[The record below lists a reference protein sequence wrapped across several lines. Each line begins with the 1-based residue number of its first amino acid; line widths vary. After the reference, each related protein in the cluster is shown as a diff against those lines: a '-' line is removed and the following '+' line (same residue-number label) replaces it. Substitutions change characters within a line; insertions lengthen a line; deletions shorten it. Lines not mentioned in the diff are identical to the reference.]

1 MKNKVL
7 STLLAI
13 ALIFCI
19 TGCGDNKNEST
30 SEIDSNNEST
40 EQVNEEQNNE
50 EQNGEEAEKKELEKV
65 SIVLDWYPNAIHCFL
80 YNAIEKGYFAEE
92 GLELEILFPAGTT
105 DGISMPAAGNSDF
118 GVFYMRQLIKARA
131 DENVPVKSIGAILQ
145 KPVNV
150 IVSLKDKKIT
160 SPKDLEG
167 KKVGYCGMDISKQ
180 MIIEAMK
187 ADNADP
193 SSVEFIDVGFDLM
206 NAMTSEQVDATIDC
220 LENHEVP
227 FMENQGLEVNYFS
240 PNEYSVPEPYE
251 MVLVTSDKTIE
262 EDPEKVNAFLRAC
275 AKGFEDMKN
284 DKKGSLD
291 ILFANQNAE
300 NFPLERGVEEKSLDI
315 LLNKMETAEGKFLVQ
330 KEAVYQENIKW
341 MQDMGFLENE
351 IDPSELI
358 YKAE

>member
-19 TGCGDNKNEST
+19 TGCGDKQNEST
-30 SEIDSNNEST
+30 NEPDSNNEST
-40 EQVNEEQNNE
+40 EEVNNE
-50 EQNGEEAEKKELEKV
+50 EQSDGETTEKELEKV

-105 DGISMPAAGNSDF
+105 DGISMPAAGNADF

-131 DENVPVKSIGAILQ
+131 DEDVPVQSIGAVLQ

-150 IVSLKDKKIT
+150 IVSLKDKEIK

-180 MIIEAMK
+180 MVIEAMK

-193 SSVEFIDVGFDLM
+193 SNIEFIDVGFDLM

-240 PNEYSVPEPYE
+240 PNEYNVPKPYE
-251 MVLVTSDKTIE
+251 MVLVASDQTIE
-262 EDPEKVNAFLRAC
+262 ENPEKVNAFLRAC

-300 NFPLERGVEEKSLDI
+300 NFPLERSVEEKSLDI
-315 LLNKMETAEGKFLVQ
+315 LLNKMETAEGKFLAQ

-358 YKAE
+358 YKTE

>member
-19 TGCGDNKNEST
+19 TGCNESKKDQA
-30 SEIDSNNEST
+30 SEEDAKQEST
-40 EQVNEEQNNE
+40 EQTNEEQSD
-50 EQNGEEAEKKELEKV
+50 GENAKEDETKELEKV

-92 GLELEILFPAGTT
+92 GLELEILFPAGTA
-105 DGISMPAAGNSDF
+105 DGISMPAAGNADF

-150 IVSLKDKKIT
+150 IVSLKEKGIK

-167 KKVGYCGMDISKQ
+167 KKVGFCGMDISKQ
-180 MIIEAMK
+180 MVIEAMK
-187 ADNADP
+187 SENADP
-193 SSVEFIDVGFDLM
+193 SNVEFIDVGFDLM
-206 NAMTSEQVDATIDC
+206 NAMTSKQVDATIDC

-227 FMENQGLEVNYFS
+227 FMENQGLELNYFS
-240 PNEYSVPEPYE
+240 PNEYGVPEPYE
-251 MVLVTSDKTIE
+251 MVLVASDKTIE
-262 EDPEKVNAFLRAC
+262 ENPEKVNAFLRAC

-300 NFPLERGVEEKSLDI
+300 NFPLERSVEEKSLDI
-315 LLNKMETAEGKFLVQ
+315 LLNKMEVENGKFLEQ
-330 KEAVYQENIKW
+330 KPEVYVENMKW
-341 MQDMGFLENE
+341 MKDMGFLENNIE
-351 IDPSELI
+351 PNELI
-358 YKAE
+358 YVAK